1 MFRPVLLI
9 SFLISAIIFGQQNSS
24 KASKKTLKLQTEI
37 YNLIKK
43 KALYSDSLD
52 WKKIDAELTKLPL
65 TENDSVSQKI
75 LFDYYLDQLKAAGDN
90 HSFFIT
96 KSIMEERGQQP
107 LIVKP
112 EGKYLGNGIAMIKVP
127 ACSNYDNQKDL
138 VFAETIRSEI
148 KRLDSENTVT
158 GWIVDLRNNMG
169 GNMWPMVAGLNALTE
184 DGIVGYFVAPN
195 YKSPWLTRNGRMVGS
210 KAKISDYKIKNPNL
224 KIAVL
229 INEYTAS
236 SGEMTA
242 LSLIGLPNVKT
253 FGKDS
258 MGYITANGT
267 FTLSNGANFNL
278 ATSTSADRTGKVY
291 TDKIRPDVYVENLK
305 TTPEDEVIEEAEK
318 WLMIK

>member
-1 MFRPVLLI
+1 MFRPLFLF

-24 KASKKTLKLQTEI
+24 KASKKTLKLKTEI
-37 YNLIKK
+37 YDLIRK

-52 WKKIDAELTKLPL
+52 WKKMDAELTKLPL

-75 LFDYYLDQLKAAGDN
+75 LFNYFLEQLKAAGDK
-90 HSFFIT
+90 HSFFVT
-96 KSIMEERGQQP
+96 KSIMEEKSQQP
-107 LIVKP
+107 LILKP
-112 EGKYLGNGIAMIKVP
+112 EGKYLGDGIALIKVP
-127 ACSNYDNQKDL
+127 ACSNYDKQKDIA
-138 VFAETIRSEI
+138 FAEIIRSEI
-148 KRLDSENTVT
+148 KRLDSENTIT
-158 GWIVDLRNNMG
+158 GWVVDLRNNMG

-195 YKSPWLTRNGRMVGS
+195 YKSPWLTINGRIVGS
-210 KAKISDYKIKNPNL
+210 KDKISDYKIKNRHL

-229 INEYTAS
+229 INDFTAS

-267 FTLSNGANFNL
+267 FRLTNGANFNL
-278 ATSTSADRTGKVY
+278 ASSTSADRTG
-291 TDKIRPDVYVENLK
+291 IR
-305 TTPEDEVIEEAEK
+305 
-318 WLMIK
+318 